1 MAVFEPDEQIETL
14 DPAACSRLLAATQV
28 GRLALVAEGKP
39 KIIVLNHLVYREG
52 VFFRTAPDAWL
63 VRHLTDEVPGG
74 GPGLEVVYEVDSAS
88 AAGRSGWSVIAT
100 GRLHREDDAELVAL
114 AHRKLEAWAHG
125 DRDVV
130 LRLHVDELTGR
141 RVGPA

>member
-1 MAVFEPDEQIETL
+1 MAVFEPDEQIEAL
-14 DPAACSRLLAATQV
+14 DPAACSRLLAATHL

-39 KIIVLNHLVYREG
+39 KIIVLNHLVSREG

-63 VRHLTDEVPGG
+63 VRHLTDAGA
-74 GPGLEVVYEVDSAS
+74 GLDVVYEVDSSSAS
-88 AAGRSGWSVIAT
+88 GRSGWSVIAT
-100 GRLHREDDAELVAL
+100 GRLRREDDAELVDL

-130 LRLHVDELTGR
+130 LRLEIDELTGR